1 MMKIEKNVSDV
12 LTEISEIIC
21 TDVCKHR
28 EKVYS
33 EIKDPAEAEDV
44 LLDKH
49 CCDCIVLRLS

>member
-1 MMKIEKNVSDV
+1 MENEKNVSDV

-33 EIKDPAEAEDV
+33 EIKDPAEAEDA